1 LGGFAVAVIVSAVEA
16 DLWLRGWTPAPYVVQ
31 EARVYLMTPS
41 GDNSAY
47 FHFHTDGSGPRW
59 TYFVAGTTGSV
70 SGANGTGR
78 LTFAENGDDV
88 DWEFLVDGV
97 SKATGA
103 LTGGASYEWSRVAIV
118 LMAGVGY
125 DWTRN
130 LRIAVTASGVGY
142 EWLWD
147 ATSELDDWTTW
158 SPFYQA
164 PQVTGGYLGLQASNS
179 NAGVYKDFVGSPTL
193 SATIQAPGILRRA
206 MATGGSISTDYE
218 LGADTAILSGTAD
231 KHPEILALN
240 ASSAALAMV
249 FQRDEQ
255 GESNV
260 YYSTGG
266 GAEAAGAWGTVQ
278 QVRAAR
284 AHPCACV
291 LKPTHDAYVIAY
303 NSADLSSY
311 GQRLAWNGSS
321 YDIGSEVTVVNG
333 TAAAERGAVAW
344 DAGKGRLHFT
354 YADTDG
360 AVQILTSDDCGAT
373 WA

>member
-1 LGGFAVAVIVSAVEA
+1 VARLITSATAEFVGNSQAVQTIGVYRGPANVGVCALDLTVNATCRWSLFGATGQYDVAPGTHTVELKFYQGVGEDTVQALIDGVVRASATHGVSDQFNKLYVMLARTINSSGASRANATSVVVSGTTTTWPWDDVAE
-16 DLWLRGWTPAPYVVQ
+16 LVGWTQ
-31 EARVYLMTPS
+31 N
-41 GDNSAY
+41 GDA
-47 FHFHTDGSGPRW
+47 
-59 TYFVAGTTGSV
+59 ALEV
-70 SGANGTGR
+70 SGGQLLLPSQT
-78 LTFAENGDDV
+78 
-88 DWEFLVDGV
+88 
-97 SKATGA
+97 
-103 LTGGASYEWSRVAIV
+103 
-118 LMAGVGY
+118 
-125 DWTRN
+125 
-130 LRIAVTASGVGY
+130 
-142 EWLWD
+142 
-147 ATSELDDWTTW
+147 
-158 SPFYQA
+158 
-164 PQVTGGYLGLQASNS
+164 PQVYI
-179 NAGVYKDFVGSPTL
+179 GSIIRTYAEATPTL
-193 SATIQAPGILRRA
+193 SATLQAPGILRRA

-284 AHPCACV
+284 AYPCACV

-303 NSADLSSY
+303 NSADISSY